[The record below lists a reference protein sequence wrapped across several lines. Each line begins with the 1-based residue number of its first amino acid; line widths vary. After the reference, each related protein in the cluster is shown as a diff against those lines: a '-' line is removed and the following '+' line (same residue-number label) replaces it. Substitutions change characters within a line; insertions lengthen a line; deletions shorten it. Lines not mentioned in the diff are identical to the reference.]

1 MRIVKRLAGLLLVLV
16 IAGVGF
22 LYLAPVKTTR
32 FAVNLER
39 GSAGLERK
47 ETRGADGLRWV
58 YLEGGKGAPLLL
70 VHGFGG
76 NKDNFTRTA
85 KYLTPHYHVIIPDLI
100 GFGESDHPQ
109 NADYS
114 PNAQAERL
122 RVFAKALGIEDIHL
136 GGNSMGGEI
145 ALSYAALHPKEVKSL
160 WLLDPGG
167 IWSAPASEVRK
178 IIEETGHNPLL
189 VKTPD
194 EFASLL
200 QLAMS
205 KPPFIPRPI
214 LDVMAQEPIKNYVL
228 SERVFKQIVE
238 DSIEK
243 RVQGLAMPTLIV
255 WGKEDRVIN
264 VATADM
270 LHKLMPN
277 SKVLLMDGIGHVPM
291 LEVPQ
296 QSAED
301 YLQFRNSLESN

>member
-1 MRIVKRLAGLLLVLV
+1 MRIIKIIAAALFVLV

-22 LYLAPVKTTR
+22 LYLAPEKATH

-39 GSAGLERK
+39 GGAGLERK
-47 ETRGADGLRWV
+47 EINTPDGLRWV
-58 YLEGGKGAPLLL
+58 YLEGGKGLPLLL

-76 NKDNFTRTA
+76 NKDNFTRAA
-85 KYLTPHYHVIIPDLI
+85 KYLVPHYHVIIPDLV

-109 NADYS
+109 QADYS
-114 PNAQAERL
+114 PSAQAERL
-122 RVFAKALGIEDIHL
+122 RAFAKALGIGDIHI

-145 ALSYAALHPKEVKSL
+145 ALSYAALHPQEVKSL

-178 IIEETGHNPLL
+178 IIEQTGHNPLL

-200 QLAMS
+200 QMAMS

-214 LDVMAQEPIKNYVL
+214 LNVMAQEPIDHYAL
-228 SERVFKQIVE
+228 SERIFKQIVE

-243 RVQGLAMPTLIV
+243 RVKGLAMPTLIV

-270 LHKLMPN
+270 LHGMMPN

-291 LEVPQ
+291 LEVPK

-301 YLQFRNSLESN
+301 YLQFRKSF

>member
-1 MRIVKRLAGLLLVLV
+1 MRIVKRIAAALFVLV

-22 LYLAPVKTTR
+22 LYLAPGKTTR

-39 GSAGLERK
+39 GGAGLERK
-47 ETRGADGLRWV
+47 EIRTPDGLHWV

-85 KYLTPHYHVIIPDLI
+85 RYLTPHYHVIIPDLI

-109 NADYS
+109 QADYS

-122 RVFAKALGIEDIHL
+122 RGFAKALGIEDVHI

-145 ALSYAALHPKEVKSL
+145 ALCYAALHPKEVKSL

-178 IIEETGHNPLL
+178 TIEQTGHNPLL

-200 QLAMS
+200 HLAMS
-205 KPPFIPRPI
+205 KPPFVPRPI
-214 LDVMAQEPIKNYVL
+214 LDVMAQEPIHNYDL
-228 SERVFKQIVE
+228 SERIFKQIVT

-243 RVQGLAMPTLIV
+243 RVKGLATPTLIV

-264 VATADM
+264 VATAEI
-270 LHKLMPN
+270 LHGLMPN

-291 LEVPQ
+291 LEVPKQ
-296 QSAED
+296 AAED
-301 YLQFRNSLESN
+301 YLQFRKSLQ

>member
-1 MRIVKRLAGLLLVLV
+1 MRIVKRIAAALFVLV

-22 LYLAPVKTTR
+22 LYLAPEKATH

-39 GSAGLERK
+39 SGAGLERK
-47 ETRGADGLRWV
+47 EIKTPDGLRWV
-58 YLEGGKGAPLLL
+58 YLDGGKGAPLLL

-76 NKDNFTRTA
+76 NKDNFTRAA
-85 KYLTPHYHVIIPDLI
+85 KYLVPHYHVIIPDLI

-109 NADYS
+109 QADYS

-122 RVFAKALGIEDIHL
+122 RVFAKALGVSDVHI

-145 ALSYAALHPKEVKSL
+145 ALSYAALHPQEVKSL

-178 IIEETGHNPLL
+178 IIEQTGRNPLL

-205 KPPFIPRPI
+205 KPPFMPRPI
-214 LDVMAQEPIKNYVL
+214 LDVMAQEPIQNYEL
-228 SERVFKQIVE
+228 SERIFKQIVE
-238 DSIEK
+238 DSIEN
-243 RVQGLAMPTLIV
+243 RVKGLAMPTLIV

-264 VATADM
+264 VATAEM
-270 LHKLMPN
+270 LHGMMPN

-291 LEVPQ
+291 LEVPK

-301 YLQFRNSLESN
+301 YLQFRKSL

>member
-1 MRIVKRLAGLLLVLV
+1 MRIVKILAAALVVLI
-16 IAGVGF
+16 IAGAGF
-22 LYLAPVKTTR
+22 LYLAPEKATR
-32 FAVNLER
+32 LAVNLER
-39 GSAGLERK
+39 GRAGLERK
-47 ETRGADGLRWV
+47 AITTPDGLRWV
-58 YLEGGKGAPLLL
+58 YLEGGKGAPLIL

-85 KYLTPHYHVIIPDLI
+85 RYLVPHYHVIIPDLI
-100 GFGESDHPQ
+100 GFGKSDHPQ
-109 NADYS
+109 QADYS

-122 RVFAKALGIEDIHL
+122 REFAKALSVEDVHI

-145 ALSYAALHPKEVKSL
+145 ALAYAVLHPKEVKSL

-178 IIEETGHNPLL
+178 IIEQTGHNPLL

-205 KPPFIPRPI
+205 KPPFMPRPI
-214 LDVMAQEPIKNYVL
+214 LDVMAQEPIQNYDL
-228 SERVFKQIVE
+228 SARIFKQIVA
-238 DSIEK
+238 DSMEK
-243 RVQGLAMPTLIV
+243 RVKGLATPALIV

-270 LHKLMPN
+270 LHGMMPN

-291 LEVPQ
+291 LEVPERA
-296 QSAED
+296 AED
-301 YLQFRNSLESN
+301 YLQFRKSL

>member
-1 MRIVKRLAGLLLVLV
+1 MRIIKRIATVLIALVVASL
-16 IAGVGF
+16 GF
-22 LYLAPVKTTR
+22 LYLAPEKATHV
-32 FAVNLER
+32 AVNLER
-39 GSAGLERK
+39 SGSGLERK
-47 ETRGADGLRWV
+47 EIKTPDGLLWV
-58 YLEGGKGAPLLL
+58 YLEGGKGAPLIL

-85 KYLTPHYHVIIPDLI
+85 KYLVPHYRVIIPDLI

-109 NADYS
+109 QADYS
-114 PNAQAERL
+114 PNAQAKRL
-122 RVFAKALGIEDIHL
+122 RAFAKALDISDVHI
-136 GGNSMGGEI
+136 GGNSMGGEV
-145 ALSYAALHPKEVKSL
+145 ALCYAALHPKEVQSL

-178 IIEETGHNPLL
+178 IIEQTGHNPLV

-214 LDVMAQEPIKNYVL
+214 LEVMAQEPIDNYAL
-228 SERVFKQIVE
+228 SERIFKQIVE
-238 DSIEK
+238 DSIEN
-243 RVQGLAMPTLIV
+243 RVKGLAMPTLIV

-270 LHKLMPN
+270 LHGLMPN
-277 SKVLLMDGIGHVPM
+277 SRVLLMDGIGHAPM
-291 LEVPQ
+291 LEVPK

-301 YLQFRNSLESN
+301 YLQFRKSF

>member
-1 MRIVKRLAGLLLVLV
+1 MRIVKRIAAVLFALV

-22 LYLAPVKTTR
+22 LYLAPEKATR

-39 GSAGLERK
+39 SGAGLERK
-47 ETRGADGLRWV
+47 EIKTPDGLRWV
-58 YLEGGKGAPLLL
+58 YLEGGKGTPLLL

-85 KYLTPHYHVIIPDLI
+85 KYLVPHYHVIIPDLI

-109 NADYS
+109 QAEYS
-114 PNAQAERL
+114 PTAQAERL
-122 RVFAKALGIEDIHL
+122 RAFTKALGMSDVHI

-145 ALSYAALHPKEVKSL
+145 ALSYAALHPQEVKSL

-167 IWSAPASEVRK
+167 IWSAPASEVRTT
-178 IIEETGHNPLL
+178 IETTGHNPLL

-205 KPPFIPRPI
+205 QPPFMPRPI
-214 LDVMAQEPIKNYVL
+214 LDVMAQEPIQNYEL
-228 SERVFKQIVE
+228 SERIFKQIVE
-238 DSIEK
+238 NSIEK
-243 RVQGLAMPTLIV
+243 LVTGLATPTLIV

-270 LHKLMPN
+270 LHGMMPN

-291 LEVPQ
+291 LEVPK

-301 YLQFRNSLESN
+301 YLQFRKSL

>member
-1 MRIVKRLAGLLLVLV
+1 MRIVKILAGALAILV
-16 IAGVGF
+16 IAAVGF
-22 LYLAPVKTTR
+22 LYLAPEKATR
-32 FAVNLER
+32 LVVNLER
-39 GSAGLERK
+39 DHAGLERK
-47 ETRGADGLRWV
+47 EITTPDGLHWV
-58 YLEGGKGAPLLL
+58 YLEGGKGTPLLL
-70 VHGFGG
+70 VHGFGA
-76 NKDNFTRTA
+76 NKDNFTRAA
-85 KYLTPHYHVIIPDLI
+85 KYLVPHYHVIIPDLI

-109 NADYS
+109 QADYS

-122 RVFAKALGIEDIHL
+122 RVFAKALGIDNVHI

-145 ALSYAALHPKEVKSL
+145 ALCYAALHPKEVKSL

-178 IIEETGHNPLL
+178 TIEQTGHNPLL

-194 EFASLL
+194 EFASLIH
-200 QLAMS
+200 LAMS

-214 LDVMAQEPIKNYVL
+214 LNVMAQEPIRNYAL
-228 SERVFKQIVE
+228 SRRVFNQIVG

-243 RVQGLAMPTLIV
+243 RVKGLAMPTLIV

-264 VATADM
+264 VATADI

-277 SKVLLMDGIGHVPM
+277 SKVLLMDGVGHAPM
-291 LEVPQ
+291 LEVSE

-301 YLQFRNSLESN
+301 YLQFRKSL